1 MDALPL
7 PFFPSSATWTR
18 DIIAARARGETQQR
32 ILRDPLLAQGMEAVR
47 VDDAAGIQS
56 SKLVCIVGTVRRNT

>member
-32 ILRDPLLAQGMEAVR
+32 ILRDPLLAQGLEAVR
-47 VDDAAGIQS
+47 VDDAAAIDRS
-56 SKLVCIVGTVRRNT
+56 RLVCILATRRNQ

>member
-18 DIIAARARGETQQR
+18 DIVRAQTRGDAQER
-32 ILRDPLLAQGMEAVR
+32 ILRDPLLAQGLEAVR
-47 VDDAAGIQS
+47 VDDAAAIDRS
-56 SKLVCIVGTVRRNT
+56 RLVCILATRRNQ